1 MERNNKPEK
10 AIEHDKKNLRELPKS
25 FQDKPKLIE
34 LNRPILY
41 LVTDR
46 AVIKR
51 GEFLDAVENA
61 LKGGVNVVQ
70 LREKGRDD
78 EEIIS
83 VAKELK
89 ELTKHYNVP
98 LIINDSPKIA
108 RLSEADGVHLGMSD
122 GEISEAREFLGR
134 DAIIGGSAR
143 TIERAL
149 LLENQGA
156 DYLGVGAVFGTS
168 TKADA
173 KTINTGIL
181 SDICHAINIPV
192 VAIGG
197 VNKENIIRL
206 KGTGAS
212 GIAVVSAIMASN
224 DIYSATKE
232 LNNLLN
238 NVIDLI

>member
-1 MERNNKPEK
+1 MALNNKTEK
-10 AIEHDKKNLRELPKS
+10 TKVHDQKKLGEMPKS
-25 FQDKPKLIE
+25 FQHKPKLTE
-34 LNRPILY
+34 LNKPILY

-46 AVIKR
+46 SMVKH
-51 GEFLDAVENA
+51 GKFLDAVEDA

-70 LREKGRDD
+70 LREKGRSD
-78 EEIIS
+78 EEIIA

-108 RLSEADGVHLGMSD
+108 RLSGANGVHLGMSD
-122 GEISEAREFLGR
+122 GEVSEAREFLGR
-134 DAIIGGSAR
+134 GAIIGGSAR
-143 TIERAL
+143 SIERAL

-173 KTINTGIL
+173 KTINTDIL
-181 SDICHAINIPV
+181 SDICHAVSIPV

-197 VNKENIIRL
+197 VNKDNIIRL

-212 GIAVVSAIMASN
+212 GIAVVSAIMGSDN
-224 DIYSATKE
+224 VQRATTE
-232 LNNLLN
+232 LKDLLN
-238 NVIDLI
+238 CIID

>member
-1 MERNNKPEK
+1 MERNNKPKK
-10 AIEHDKKNLRELPKS
+10 AIEHDQKKLGEMPKS

-70 LREKGRDD
+70 LREKGRSEDD
-78 EEIIS
+78 IIA

-89 ELTKHYNVP
+89 ELTKNYNVP
-98 LIINDSPKIA
+98 LIINDSPRIA
-108 RLSEADGVHLGMSD
+108 RLSGADGVHLGMTD

-173 KTINTGIL
+173 KTINTEIM
-181 SDICHAINIPV
+181 SDICHAVNIPV

-197 VNKENIIRL
+197 VNKDNIIRL

-212 GIAVVSAIMASN
+212 GIAVVSAIMGSD

-238 NVIDLI
+238 NVIN

>member
-1 MERNNKPEK
+1 MELSNNKTEK
-10 AIEHDKKNLRELPKS
+10 AIECDKKKLGDISKIIQYKS
-25 FQDKPKLIE
+25 KLTE
-34 LNRPILY
+34 LNKPILY

-51 GEFLDAVENA
+51 GGFFDAVECA

-70 LREKGRDD
+70 LREKGRSEDG
-78 EEIIS
+78 IIA

-98 LIINDSPKIA
+98 LIINDSPRIA
-108 RLSEADGVHLGMSD
+108 RLSGADGVHLGMSD
-122 GEISEAREFLGR
+122 GEVSEAREFLGR

-143 TIERAL
+143 TVERAIM
-149 LLENQGA
+149 LENQGA

-173 KTINTGIL
+173 KTINTDIL
-181 SDICHAINIPV
+181 SDICHAVSIPV

-197 VNKENIIRL
+197 VNKDNVIRL

-212 GIAVVSAIMASN
+212 GIAVVSAIMGSE
-224 DIYSATKE
+224 DVQSATSELKDA
-232 LNNLLN
+232 LNNI
-238 NVIDLI
+238 ID

>member
-1 MERNNKPEK
+1 MELNNNKPEI
-10 AIEHDKKNLRELPKS
+10 AIEYAKKKLGDMPKNY
-25 FQDKPKLIE
+25 QYKAKLTE
-34 LNRPILY
+34 SNKPILY

-51 GEFLDAVENA
+51 GSFLDVVECA
-61 LKGGVNVVQ
+61 LRGGVNVVQ
-70 LREKGRDD
+70 LREKGRNG
-78 EEIIS
+78 EEIIA

-98 LIINDSPKIA
+98 LIINDSPRIA
-108 RLSEADGVHLGMSD
+108 RLSGADGVHLGMTD

-143 TIERAL
+143 TVERAIM
-149 LLENQGA
+149 LENQGA

-173 KTINTGIL
+173 KTINTDIL
-181 SDICHAINIPV
+181 SDICHAVNIPV

-197 VNKENIIRL
+197 VNKDNIFRL

-212 GIAVVSAIMASN
+212 GIAVVSAIMGS
-224 DIYSATKE
+224 DDVYSATHE
-232 LNNLLN
+232 LNDLLKCI
-238 NVIDLI
+238 ID